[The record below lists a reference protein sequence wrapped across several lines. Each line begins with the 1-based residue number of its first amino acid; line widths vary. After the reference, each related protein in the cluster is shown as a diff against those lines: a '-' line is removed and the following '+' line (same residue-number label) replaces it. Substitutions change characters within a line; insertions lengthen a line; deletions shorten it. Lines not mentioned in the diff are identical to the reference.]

1 MMNTSMNYYICKA
14 SNLIMKKQIL
24 LFCCLFL
31 LIMSCKVQ
39 QPIRENSIK
48 IERKLPQQKGS
59 VSVLK
64 REFIIKGL
72 NEVSHKIYIYL
83 PPNYSTTKEKYSV
96 IYMQDA
102 QNLFDVKTAFAA
114 EWEVDETLDS
124 LYHKTGKG
132 FIIVGVENGGEKRIE
147 EYTPWKNEKYG
158 GGKGEIYIDF
168 LVNELKPYI
177 DRNYKTKK
185 SAKDTAI
192 IGSSLGGLI
201 SFYGGLKYPNV
212 FGKIGALSTSFWFS
226 NKVNEFAEKNGN
238 QKKTK
243 LYLLI
248 GDKEG
253 ASMVADTENMAERLL
268 DIGFPK
274 KNIKTKVAPNGKH
287 TESFWKRE
295 FLEVITYLYNL

>member
-1 MMNTSMNYYICKA
+1 
-14 SNLIMKKQIL
+14 MKKQIL

>member
-274 KNIKTKVAPNGKH
+274 KNIKTEVAPNGKH

>member
-1 MMNTSMNYYICKA
+1 MNYYICKA